1 MSEFKLKEEIESKE
15 DLLKIKR
22 MIQKECQRNSLTDL
36 CESWGF
42 TCEAFDDFLE
52 MACQYFD
59 LKNN

>member
-1 MSEFKLKEEIESKE
+1 MSEFKLKEEIENEE

-22 MIQKECQRNSLTDL
+22 MIQKECQRNSLTNL

-52 MACQYFD
+52 MACQDFD